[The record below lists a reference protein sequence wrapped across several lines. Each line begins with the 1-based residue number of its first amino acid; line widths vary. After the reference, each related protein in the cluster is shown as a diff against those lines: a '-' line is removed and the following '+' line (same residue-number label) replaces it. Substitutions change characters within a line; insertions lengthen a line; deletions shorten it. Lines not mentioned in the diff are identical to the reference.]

1 MINSYLFESIDDA
14 IYEDDY
20 TYYYDDIEEDKNY
33 DSNEVPVLDQVQ
45 MLELGL
51 LTGTYSVDSLYE
63 GDGEEQEE
71 EEKYHSNETSTVEVP
86 VLDYGN
92 MGCRVSKGG
101 IQI

>member
-1 MINSYLFESIDDA
+1 MINSYYFKSIDDA

-20 TYYYDDIEEDKNY
+20 TYYYDEIEEKEKY

-63 GDGEEQEE
+63 GE
-71 EEKYHSNETSTVEVP
+71 
-86 VLDYGN
+86 YGN
-92 MGCRVSKGG
+92 TGCEEFRWGV
-101 IQI
+101 QN